1 MLSAAE
7 LSLAL
12 STYLPEPVLLRLQE
26 AGALAAERGLSLY
39 LIGGSVRD
47 MLLPERSFDWDID
60 LVSEQTGIVALAET
74 LAQRWAGELH
84 PYPQYGTATLRLKP
98 LELDFATARTEH
110 YTHPGANPEV
120 SFSTLHADLVR
131 RDFSINALALN
142 LHPERW
148 CELTD
153 PFDGVKH
160 LQQRV
165 LQTWREDKFSE
176 DPVRGWRAARLS
188 VSLNFAIAAETAVWL
203 KQTMASGCFDGFLN
217 RRICSELWKC
227 LEKPLPDVYLT
238 RLDALG
244 VLRCLSPSLHWTAE
258 LAGCFER
265 LRRLQVQF
273 DEVSIADAYLL
284 VLLAHLTEPWNSS
297 LLKALHLPRALQ
309 NSWFA
314 LARQLGYTEPPA
326 SASEAF
332 QRFSGVSA
340 TTLWVLWA
348 LQTDTEAPLAAA
360 ISHYWQQTRF
370 IQPPLSG
377 KMLLELVPRGPWLR
391 DLLWQV
397 HAARID
403 GQIETHHQA
412 QILAHQLAKQWL
424 LANGCVPQGEDN

>member
-1 MLSAAE
+1 MLPAAE
-7 LSLAL
+7 LSRALAL
-12 STYLPEPVLLRLQE
+12 YLPEPVFLRLQE

-47 MLLPERSFDWDID
+47 MLLPDRPFDWDID
-60 LVSEQTGIVALAET
+60 LVSEQTGVVALAET

-84 PYPQYGTATLRLKP
+84 AYPQYGTATLRLKP
-98 LELDFATARTEH
+98 LELDFATARTE
-110 YTHPGANPEV
+110 YYKHPGANPEV
-120 SFSTLHADLVR
+120 TFSTLHADLIR

-165 LQTWREDKFSE
+165 LQTWREDKFAE

-188 VSLNFAIAAETAVWL
+188 VSLHFTLAAETRAWL
-203 KQTMASGCFDGFLN
+203 QQTMASGCFDGFLN

-227 LEKPLPDVYLT
+227 LEKPLPDVYLA

-244 VLRCLSPSLHWTAE
+244 VLRCLSPSLRWTTE
-258 LAGCFER
+258 LASCFER
-265 LRRLQVQF
+265 LRCLQVQF
-273 DEVSIADAYLL
+273 AGLSIADAYLL
-284 VLLAHLTEPWNSS
+284 ILLAHLTEPWLSS

-314 LARQLGYTEPPA
+314 LARQLGYTSPPT

-332 QRFSGVSA
+332 QRFSGVSDTA
-340 TTLWVLWA
+340 LWVLWA
-348 LQTDTEAPLAAA
+348 LQTDTQGPLATAV
-360 ISHYWQQTRF
+360 SHYWQQTRF

-377 KMLLELVPRGPWLR
+377 KMLLELMPRGPWLR
-391 DLLWQV
+391 EILWQV
-397 HAARID
+397 QAARID
-403 GQIETHHQA
+403 GQIETLQQA
-412 QILAHQLAKQWL
+412 ELLARELAQQWL
-424 LANGCVPQGEDN
+424 QLNGHLPQGEDN